1 MSNHLTP
8 ERLADI
14 QGAQKEEWSIYPDDV
29 DDLLAHIDA
38 QAATIQRVR
47 DLLAKEPTT
56 DPLRGFAGLPDDM
69 PSEGD
74 LADFGRWSLAH
85 ELREALAGGQE

>member
-29 DDLLAHIDA
+29 DDLLAHIDE
-38 QAATIQRVR
+38 QEATIQRIR
-47 DLLAKEPTT
+47 DLHKPGAHISVECRECMECSNGESIEYPCPTIQ
-56 DPLRGFAGLPDDM
+56 
-69 PSEGD
+69 
-74 LADFGRWSLAH
+74 
-85 ELREALAGGQE
+85 ALDEDQQ